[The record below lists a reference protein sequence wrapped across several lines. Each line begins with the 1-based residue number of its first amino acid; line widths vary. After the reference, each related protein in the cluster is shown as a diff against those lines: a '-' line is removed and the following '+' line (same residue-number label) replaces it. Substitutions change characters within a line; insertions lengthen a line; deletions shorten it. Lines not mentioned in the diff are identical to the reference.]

1 MNENIFTAES
11 EHSSKKRVT
20 VSMKLTV
27 TPDCR
32 LIVNPALLIV
42 LFIVTIGQFQKLIQ
56 ICELSL
62 VICFRKPHVPNFFR
76 KLSGVVHVE
85 LDEVLNFWAF
95 KRGIVHIDEHGS

>member
-42 LFIVTIGQFQKLIQ
+42 LFIVTIGQFQKLVQ
-56 ICELSL
+56 VC
-62 VICFRKPHVPNFFR
+62 
-76 KLSGVVHVE
+76 
-85 LDEVLNFWAF
+85 
-95 KRGIVHIDEHGS
+95 